1 LAKTV
6 DHDERRQELAD
17 AALRAVRDGGLESLT
32 VRAVAAESGWSPGA
46 MAHYFDNKDALL
58 QTAHQRV
65 IERIFERAS
74 EAESASSPMA
84 RLRESILSAL
94 PIDPERF
101 SELTVWYAFLGRGL
115 GRADFADQQREGHRR
130 WIAMIERHLEDA
142 RAAEEIPPHSDV
154 PHAALELALVV
165 DGIALQGTLFNT
177 AEMPPERQL
186 EVLDAHLDALR
197 APTDAAAGR
206 R

>member
-1 LAKTV
+1 M
-6 DHDERRQELAD
+6 
-17 AALRAVRDGGLESLT
+17 RDGGLDGLT

-74 EAESASSPMA
+74 EAESASSPMV
-84 RLRESILSAL
+84 RLRDSILSAL
-94 PIDPERF
+94 PIDAERF
-101 SELTVWYAFLGRGL
+101 SELTVWYAFLGAGL

-142 RAAEEIPPHSDV
+142 RAAGEVPADTDV
-154 PHAALELALVV
+154 PSAAVELALVV
-165 DGIALQGTLFNT
+165 DGIALQGSLFNS
-177 AEMPPERQL
+177 AEMAPERQL
-186 EVLDAHLDALR
+186 ELLDAHLDALR
-197 APTDAAAGR
+197 APSDAKATTR
-206 R
+206 